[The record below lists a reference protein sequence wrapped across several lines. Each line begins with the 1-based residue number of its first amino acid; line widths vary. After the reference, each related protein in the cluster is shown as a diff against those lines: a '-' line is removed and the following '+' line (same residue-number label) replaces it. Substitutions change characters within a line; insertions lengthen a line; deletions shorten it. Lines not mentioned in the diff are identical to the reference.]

1 MKKSIKKYLILALV
15 VVAIVVTSVCV
26 ASAANGV
33 RYYCSNCKATVS
45 TTAVY
50 HPAGCESNGSIEY
63 KCTLCDLTITFV
75 EDEKATG
82 HKMGESSYVAIK
94 DSNDETTHYELV
106 KKCVNGDCPHTE
118 NDGQKYYKF
127 EFINHYGKVT
137 AYEDYAIA
145 KIPAAYEAVT
155 LFTVYSPAT
164 TDVHNPV
171 IINGLKAVRPGDKAC
186 GKYNF
191 KGWSKIDEA
200 YPYLDVVVPEAPKAD
215 NKYYAIF
222 KEDPSVV
229 KYQIN
234 FYSDKGY
241 LIDQL
246 TKTVDHG
253 NVIDDFDNIKW
264 DKADDINYRYSF
276 AGWVW
281 NMNGEKVA
289 INKDFEFYGAPTDSN
304 VINLQATYTGTP
316 KEYLFSYY
324 YDEACTDP
332 IFVNGKE
339 AQDTV
344 TLVVKDLGSGK
355 KDKLYPENGL
365 ILSNSDVDSDTRL
378 HGYKDLYNNYVFTG
392 KWIVVG
398 QNGKVLN
405 LNQLN
410 LTGLLDTK
418 ENPLGYKLI
427 PQYEPITRLYNLE
440 VMAYFGTTGENHDEE
455 VTITITNT
463 DGDYIDSIT
472 LEKPDKDGF
481 YRYTFKVSYAARYNV
496 SVVSESFTGYV
507 ISGKGEAQAPSSAFD
522 KGTEEFSVLKVEL
535 RLNEKG
541 DCDCICHGF
550 LQPVVV
556 KIYNII
562 NSLFKKKI
570 VCCDD
575 MYATIGHKLNYKY

>member
-26 ASAANGV
+26 ASAANEK
-33 RYYCSNCKATVS
+33 YYCGICEAQISS
-45 TTAVY
+45 TSAYVY
-50 HPAGCESNGSIEY
+50 PSCNSEGYTEV
-63 KCTLCDLTITFV
+63 KCPRCGFV
-75 EDEKATG
+75 FLRKDFEPATG
-82 HKMGESSYVAIK
+82 HNMSEGSYEPVK
-94 DSNDETTHYELV
+94 NTEDKVTHYELV
-106 KKCVNGDCPHTE
+106 KKCENGDCSYTE

-127 EFINHYGKVT
+127 EFINPYGEVT

-145 KIPAAYEAVT
+145 KIPAAYKAVT
-155 LFTVYSPAT
+155 LFTVYRPAT
-164 TDVHNPV
+164 TDNHDPV

-191 KGWSKIDEA
+191 KGWAKEGEE
-200 YPYLDVVVPEAPKAD
+200 YGYLDVVVPVAPEAD
-215 NKYYAIF
+215 NKYHAIF

-241 LIDQL
+241 LIEQL

-253 NVIDDFDNIKW
+253 NVIDDFDNITW

-289 INKDFEFYGAPTDSN
+289 INKNFEFYGAPTDSN

-355 KDKLYPENGL
+355 KDKLYPVNGL
-365 ILSNSDVDSDTRL
+365 ALSNSPVDSDKKL

-392 KWIVVG
+392 KWIIFG
-398 QNGKVLN
+398 NNGRVLD
-405 LNQLN
+405 LNNMN
-410 LTGLLDTK
+410 LTGLLDTQQNK
-418 ENPLGYKLI
+418 DGYTLY

-440 VMAYFGTTGENHDEE
+440 IMAYFGTTGENHDEE
-455 VTITITNT
+455 VTITITDT
-463 DGDYIDSIT
+463 DGNYIDSVT
-472 LEKPDKDGF
+472 LEKPDEDGF
-481 YRYTFKVSYAARYNV
+481 YRYTAKVSYAARYNV

-507 ISGKGEAQAPSSAFD
+507 ISAKGEAQAPSSAFD
-522 KGTEEFSVLKVEL
+522 KSTEEFSVLKVEL
-535 RLNEKG
+535 KLNEKG